1 MQPDQLAALAA
12 IVEHGTF
19 EAAARSLHVTTSAVS
34 QRIRALETSTGQVLV
49 RRTTPCAATPA
60 GEVLVRL
67 ARQWALLL
75 DEARAAPDAP
85 VVVDLPVAVNAD
97 SLATWFRGVV
107 GEVAGW
113 SGVRLRLHVEDQG
126 WSSDLLRR
134 GDVLAAVTSDPVA
147 VQGCTVDP
155 LGSMRYRPAA
165 TPAFADRWRA
175 GRGYDWA
182 VMPVV
187 VFNDKDALQ
196 HDLLVA
202 RGLGPPPV
210 VHRVPT
216 SADFHEAVRLG
227 LGWGLLP
234 SPQLDPDLVSGALV
248 TLSARDHV
256 DVPLFWQRWRLE
268 SPTLAR
274 LTAAVAAEADRTLTR
289 RTSTTG
295 HREHGRK

>member
-1 MQPDQLAALAA
+1 MQPDQLDALAA

-34 QRIRALETSTGQVLV
+34 QRIRALEAAAGQVLV
-49 RRTTPCAATPA
+49 RRSAPCTVTPA
-60 GEVLVRL
+60 GEPLVRL

-75 DEARAAPDAP
+75 AEARTDDA

-107 GEVAGW
+107 GEVATW
-113 SGVRLRLHVEDQG
+113 EGVRLRLHVEDQA
-126 WSSDLLRR
+126 WSADLLRR
-134 GDVLAAVTSDPVA
+134 GDVLAAVTSDPLP
-147 VQGCTVDP
+147 VQGCTVEP

-165 TPAFADRWRA
+165 TTAFAHRWRV

-182 VMPVV
+182 RMPVV

-216 SADFHEAVRLG
+216 SHDFHEAVRLG

-234 SPQLDPDLVSGALV
+234 SAQLDPDLASGALV
-248 TLSARDHV
+248 LLSSRDHV

-268 SPTLAR
+268 SATLAH
-274 LTAAVAAEADRTLTR
+274 LTEVVRQGFR
-289 RTSTTG
+289 
-295 HREHGRK
+295 GRSAG

>member
-34 QRIRALETSTGQVLV
+34 QRIRALEASAGQVLV
-49 RRTTPCAATPA
+49 RRATPCVATPA
-60 GEVLVRL
+60 GETLVRL
-67 ARQWALLL
+67 ARQWALVH
-75 DEARAAPDAP
+75 DEAVAEIDSASS

-107 GEVAGW
+107 GEVATW
-113 SGVRLRLHVEDQG
+113 EGVRLRLYVEDQA
-126 WSSDLLRR
+126 WSADLLRR
-134 GDVLAAVTSDPVA
+134 GEVLAAVTSDPTA
-147 VQGCTVDP
+147 VQGCTVEP

-165 TPAFADRWRA
+165 TAPYAERWRL

-182 VMPVV
+182 RMPVV

-202 RGLGPPPV
+202 RGLPAPPV

-234 SPQLDPDLVSGALV
+234 SPQLDPDLASGVLV
-248 TLSARDHV
+248 LLSSRDHV
-256 DVPLFWQRWRLE
+256 DVPLYWQRWRIE
-268 SPTLAR
+268 APTLAR
-274 LTAAVAAEADRTLTR
+274 LTAVVR
-289 RTSTTG
+289 RSA
-295 HREHGRK
+295 RA

>member
-34 QRIRALETSTGQVLV
+34 QRIRALEASAGRVLV
-49 RRTTPCAATPA
+49 SRTAPCTPTAA
-60 GEVLVRL
+60 GEPLVRM

-75 DEARAAPDAP
+75 AEARVEPGA
-85 VVVDLPVAVNAD
+85 VVDLPVAVNAD

-107 GEVAGW
+107 GEVAAW
-113 SGVRLRLHVEDQG
+113 EGVALRLHVEDQG
-126 WSSDLLRR
+126 WSSALLRR

-147 VQGCTVDP
+147 VQGCTVEP
-155 LGSMRYRPAA
+155 LGVMRYRPAA
-165 TPAFADRWRA
+165 TPAYAERWRR

-182 VMPVV
+182 RMPVV
-187 VFNDKDALQ
+187 VFNEKDALQ

-202 RGLGPPPV
+202 RGLGAPPV

-216 SADFHEAVRLG
+216 SHDFHEAVRLG

-234 SPQLDPDLVSGALV
+234 SAQLDPDLATGRLV

-268 SPTLAR
+268 ST
-274 LTAAVAAEADRTLTR
+274 VLTR
-289 RTSTTG
+289 LSGVVRQAAP
-295 HREHGRK
+295 

>member
-1 MQPDQLAALAA
+1 MQPDQLNALAA

-34 QRIRALETSTGQVLV
+34 QRIRALEAAAGQVLV
-49 RRTTPCAATPA
+49 RRTTPCTVTPA
-60 GEVLVRL
+60 GEALVRM

-75 DEARAAPDAP
+75 DEARAEVEAAP

-113 SGVRLRLHVEDQG
+113 DGVRLRLHVEDQG
-126 WSSDLLRR
+126 FSADLLRR
-134 GDVLAAVTSDPVA
+134 GEVLAAVTSDPTA
-147 VQGCTVDP
+147 VQGCTVEP

-165 TPAFADRWRA
+165 TPAFAERWRFR
-175 GRGYDWA
+175 RGYDWA
-182 VMPVV
+182 RMPLV
-187 VFNDKDALQ
+187 VFNEKDALQ
-196 HDLLVA
+196 HDLLAA

-216 SADFHEAVRLG
+216 SHDFHEAVRLG

-234 SPQLDPDLVSGALV
+234 AAQLDPDLASGALV
-248 TLSARDHV
+248 ALSARDHV

-268 SPTLAR
+268 SATLGR
-274 LTAAVAAEADRTLTR
+274 LSEVVRGAASGTTG
-289 RTSTTG
+289 RTSG
-295 HREHGRK
+295 PVG